1 VGAHSIPIYRT
12 KPAQMDRNLQ
22 SFLDYYAHLY
32 NRPSFI
38 PDDPIVV
45 PHRFSLLQDIE
56 ITAFWTAMLAWGQRK
71 TIIQKAELLFEMM
84 DNAPYAFIR
93 GHSEKDLLPFLNFK
107 HRTFQGDDTLYFI
120 SFFRQYFDRFES
132 LEAAFAQFLSPTSP
146 HVGPALSGFHQL
158 FFPEGYTALRTRKH
172 VATPDRGSTCKRLNM
187 FLRWMVRSDQY
198 GVDFGLWKQIRPN
211 QLLMPLDV
219 HVERVAR
226 RLGLIQRK
234 ATDWQTV
241 LELTENLRAF
251 DAADPVRYDFALFGI
266 GKSGE

>member
-1 VGAHSIPIYRT
+1 MPAHRNKAI
-12 KPAQMDRNLQ
+12 QMERNLQ
-22 SFLDYYAHLY
+22 PFLDYYAHVY
-32 NRPSFI
+32 NSPSFI
-38 PDDPIVV
+38 PDDPIVI

-71 TIIQKAELLFEMM
+71 TIIQKAELLFAMM

-93 GHSEKDLLPFLNFK
+93 GHTEKDLLPFLNFK
-107 HRTFQGDDTLYFI
+107 HRTFQGEDTLYFI
-120 SFFRQYFDRFES
+120 EFFRQYFEHSDS
-132 LEAAFAQFLSPTSP
+132 LEAAFTQFLPP
-146 HVGPALSGFHQL
+146 AALHVGPALSGFHRL
-158 FFPEGYTALRTRKH
+158 FFPAGHSSPRTRKH

-187 FLRWMVRSDQY
+187 FLRWMVRSDHC
-198 GVDFGLWKQIRPN
+198 GVDFGLWKHIRPD

-241 LELTENLRAF
+241 LELTSNLRKF